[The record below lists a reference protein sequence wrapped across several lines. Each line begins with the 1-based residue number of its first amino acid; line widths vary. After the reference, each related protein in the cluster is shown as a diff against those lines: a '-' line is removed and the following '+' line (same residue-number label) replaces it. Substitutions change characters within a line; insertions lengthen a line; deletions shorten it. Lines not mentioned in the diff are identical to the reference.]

1 LVFAVCRSK
10 EKPRTWQ
17 SLSFQRGLIENA
29 EKHAEIPKKLNLFA
43 CFSLKIGGFPQRVR
57 LGGYGFPGDLG
68 QVLVCMAAE
77 IFRECEAGAVTRGYR
92 DHAAVS
98 AARRLV

>member
-17 SLSFQRGLIENA
+17 SLSFQREFIENA

-43 CFSLKIGGFPQRVR
+43 CFSLKIGAFPQRVR
-57 LGGYGFPGDLG
+57 PGGYGFPGDLG
-68 QVLVCMAAE
+68 RVLGCVAAKIYSE
-77 IFRECEAGAVTRGYR
+77 REAGAVARGCR
-92 DHAAVS
+92 DHATAS
-98 AARRLV
+98 ATRRPA

>member
-17 SLSFQRGLIENA
+17 SLSFQREFIENA

-43 CFSLKIGGFPQRVR
+43 CFSLKIGTFPQRVR

-68 QVLVCMAAE
+68 RVLGCVAAKIYSE
-77 IFRECEAGAVTRGYR
+77 HEAGAVTRGYR
-92 DHAAVS
+92 NHAAVS
-98 AARRLV
+98 ATRRPA